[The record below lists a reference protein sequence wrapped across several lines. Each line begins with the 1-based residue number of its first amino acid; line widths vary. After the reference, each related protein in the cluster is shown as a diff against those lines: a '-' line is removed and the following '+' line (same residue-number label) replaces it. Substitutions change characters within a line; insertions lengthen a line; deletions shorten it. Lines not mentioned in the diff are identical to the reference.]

1 MHHVVK
7 ALAGALIAGAV
18 SISGALAQ
26 TPLRL
31 SVETPQGEPL
41 NFMLRAF
48 AEALEADAPGVFA
61 IEIFDG
67 GVLGDEIAQM
77 ELVRAGQVD
86 VVPMGSDVVEIDSR
100 FAVFDAPFLFPD
112 AETARAALDGELM
125 DTLGESLRERT
136 GLELLAF
143 GELGFR
149 MITNNVRP
157 VVTPADLDGLK
168 LRTPGSSTRIMA
180 FETLGA
186 APTPMNLG
194 EVYLALQQGVL
205 DGQENPFGTIREMSF
220 HEVQDYLSLSRH
232 VYTPITLT
240 MNGAKFD
247 SLTDDEKAAVTAA
260 AAKASAA
267 SRAQS
272 DANTGSLLDE
282 FKAAGMTVNDI
293 DLAAF
298 QSATPPIYDAI
309 GEIVGA
315 DFMEKVVAIVEAN

>member
-1 MHHVVK
+1 MRKFVTLT
-7 ALAGALIAGAV
+7 AAAILAGALGAT
-18 SISGALAQ
+18 SALAQ

-31 SVETPQGEPL
+31 SVETPEGEPL
-41 NFMLRAF
+41 NYMLRAF
-48 AEALEADAPGVFA
+48 GTALEEEAPGAFA
-61 IEIFDG
+61 PEIFDG

-86 VVPMGSDVVEIDSR
+86 VVPMGSDVVEIDNH
-100 FAVFDAPFLFPD
+100 FALFDAPFFFPD
-112 AETARAALDGELM
+112 AETARAALDGELGAM
-125 DTLGESLRERT
+125 YAESLLERT
-136 GLELLAF
+136 GLKLLAF

-157 VVTPADLDGLK
+157 VVVPADLDGLK

-194 EVYLALQQGVL
+194 EAYLAMQQGVL

-220 HEVQDYLSLSRH
+220 HEVQEFLSLSKH
-232 VYTPITLT
+232 VYTPITLV
-240 MNGAKFD
+240 MNAKTFD
-247 SLTDDEKAAVTAA
+247 GLSEEEQAAVMAAAEKA
-260 AAKASAA
+260 KAA

-272 DANTGSLLDE
+272 DENTASLLDE
-282 FKAAGMTVNDI
+282 FKAAGMKVNEI

-298 QSATPPIYDAI
+298 KEAVPPIYEEI
-309 GEIVGA
+309 GKIVGPE
-315 DFMEKVVAIVEAN
+315 FMEQATTIVGN